1 MAHAGNR
8 VADQVGAEPNLWVEI
23 EGVGYHPVT
32 VGNPHAVT
40 FVDDPATA
48 PVRSVGPRVEHNE
61 AFPDDVNVEFVVV
74 EAESLRMRV
83 WERGVG
89 ETRACGTGAAAAVA
103 AATSLGMS
111 DGVAQVD
118 LLGGRLLV
126 ELVDGSMKAQ
136 LGEPD
141 MRLPI
146 QIALNYP
153 ERVAGANVKTLDL
166 VRLGELHFEPPQ
178 MRRSPALGLALK
190 AGRMGGTYPAVL
202 AAADEAAVAHFLDG
216 HLRFSEIAIL
226 LDEALSAHRSAADTD
241 LEAVLEA
248 DAWGRAYADEWVR
261 AKV

>member
-1 MAHAGNR
+1 MDFVKMEGLGNDFVVVEGPKPSVEDIRRWCDRRTGIGADGVLRISAPSNGVATLRMQYWNPDGSVAEMCGNGMRCVARYAYERGLTDDSSFTIETAVGVNRAEIRPDGQVR
-8 VADQVGAEPNLWVEI
+8 VELAAFVVNERVEI

-48 PVRSVGPRVEHNE
+48 PVRSVGPQVEHNE

-103 AATSLGMS
+103 VATSLGMS

-126 ELVDGSMKAQ
+126 ELVDGVAWITGPANTVFTGQ
-136 LGEPD
+136 LFTG
-141 MRLPI
+141 
-146 QIALNYP
+146 Q
-153 ERVAGANVKTLDL
+153 
-166 VRLGELHFEPPQ
+166 
-178 MRRSPALGLALK
+178 
-190 AGRMGGTYPAVL
+190 
-202 AAADEAAVAHFLDG
+202 
-216 HLRFSEIAIL
+216 FS
-226 LDEALSAHRSAADTD
+226 T
-241 LEAVLEA
+241 
-248 DAWGRAYADEWVR
+248 
-261 AKV
+261 

>member
-1 MAHAGNR
+1 MNKLWPTENLAPSVTVTSAIADRSH
-8 VADQVGAEPNLWVEI
+8 VAVPSPSSTNVQAVGGEIEVEI

-48 PVRSVGPRVEHNE
+48 PVRSIGPRIEHHE
-61 AFPDDVNVEFVVV
+61 AFGDDVNVEFVVV

-126 ELVDGSMKAQ
+126 ELVDG
-136 LGEPD
+136 
-141 MRLPI
+141 
-146 QIALNYP
+146 
-153 ERVAGANVKTLDL
+153 VARITGPANTVFT
-166 VRLGELHFEPPQ
+166 GQ
-178 MRRSPALGLALK
+178 
-190 AGRMGGTYPAVL
+190 
-202 AAADEAAVAHFLDG
+202 
-216 HLRFSEIAIL
+216 FS
-226 LDEALSAHRSAADTD
+226 T
-241 LEAVLEA
+241 
-248 DAWGRAYADEWVR
+248 
-261 AKV
+261 